1 MYAADTIVAPA
12 TAPGIGAVAIV
23 RLSGPR
29 AFEILDS
36 IFRPSHSAD
45 LTPRM
50 LRLGDVVDPATGAR
64 IDHVLAVVMRRPAS
78 LTGEDVAEIQ
88 CHGGP
93 FVVRR
98 IVALALDAGARMAER
113 GEFTRRAFLN
123 GRIDLAEAEAVADI
137 VAARSDSALA
147 IGLEQLSGAL
157 SARVAELRAQVVA
170 IRAHLEVEIDF
181 SDEDIRLPSRRETA
195 AEIER
200 LIADV
205 AVLHDSFARGLLMRD
220 GVRATIV
227 GKPNAGKSSL
237 LNLLLGADRAIVTAI
252 AGTTRDVI
260 EDSVQLGPYALVLND
275 TAGVRES
282 TDDVERIG
290 IERTMRSARDADLL
304 IAMFDSSGPLE
315 SADLDVIRLTAG
327 RPGLA
332 LLNKRDLPAAI
343 AAANLREHGLNIPIL
358 PFSAI
363 HLDEAGALR
372 AELTKAIAALV
383 SPASYLAPVRMLR
396 SAQLQSSPRPFSHG
410 RGRAFGAGEGA
421 DFTGEAAERSEAG
434 EGSGAPLATP
444 SSNAQLTISRERHRD
459 ALSLALG
466 ALKNARSFALS
477 LMPPEIV
484 AVDIMAAAA
493 ALGSITGEVS
503 ADDVLDAIFRDFCI
517 GK

>member
-29 AFEILDS
+29 AFDILDA
-36 IFRPSHSAD
+36 IFRPAHSAE
-45 LTPRM
+45 LTPRTM
-50 LRLGDVVDPATGAR
+50 RLGDVVDPATGAR
-64 IDHVLAVVMRRPAS
+64 IDRVLAVVMTHPAS

-98 IVALALDAGARMAER
+98 IVALALDAGARLAEP

-137 VAARSDSALA
+137 VAARSESALA
-147 IGLEQLSGAL
+147 IAIEQLSGAL

-181 SDEDIRLPSRRETA
+181 SDEDVRLPSRREVGV
-195 AEIER
+195 EIDR

-205 AVLHDSFARGLLMRD
+205 AVLHDSFARGILMRD

-260 EDSVQLGPYALVLND
+260 EDSVRLGPYALILND
-275 TAGVRES
+275 TAGVRDS

-304 IAMFDSSGPLE
+304 IAMFDSSRPLE

-332 LLNKRDLPAAI
+332 ILNKRDLPAAI
-343 AAANLREHGLNIPIL
+343 AADDLREQGLNLPIL

-363 HLDEAGALR
+363 HLEEAVALR
-372 AELTKAIAALV
+372 AELTKVIAALV
-383 SPASYLAPVRMLR
+383 SPSTTAPPSLSVLPSPLSVIPSEAEGPR
-396 SAQLQSSPRPFSHG
+396 SSSPL
-410 RGRAFGAGEGA
+410 
-421 DFTGEAAERSEAG
+421 AAS
-434 EGSGAPLATP
+434 T
-444 SSNAQLTISRERHRD
+444 SNAQIAISRERHRD
-459 ALSLALG
+459 ALSVALG
-466 ALKNARSFALS
+466 ALKNARSSALS

-503 ADDVLDAIFRDFCI
+503 AEDVLDAIFRDFCI

>member
-12 TAPGIGAVAIV
+12 TALGIGAVAIV

-29 AFEILDS
+29 AFEILDA
-36 IFRPSHSAD
+36 IFHPVHSAE

-50 LRLGDVVDPATGAR
+50 MRLGDVIDPATGAR
-64 IDHVLAVVMRRPAS
+64 IDRALAVVMPHPAS

-98 IVALALDAGARMAER
+98 IVAIAIDAGARIAEP
-113 GEFTRRAFLN
+113 GEFSRRAFLN
-123 GRIDLAEAEAVADI
+123 GRMDLAEAEAVADI
-137 VAARSDSALA
+137 VGARSDSALA
-147 IGLEQLSGAL
+147 NALSQLSGAL
-157 SARVAELRAQVVA
+157 SARVAELRAQVIA

-181 SDEDIRLPSRRETA
+181 SDEDIRLPSRREVA

-205 AVLHDSFARGLLMRD
+205 AVLHDSFARGLLMRE
-220 GVRATIV
+220 GVRATII

-237 LNLLLGADRAIVTAI
+237 MNLLIGADRAIVTAI

-282 TDDVERIG
+282 IDTVERIG
-290 IERTMRSARDADLL
+290 IERTLRSARDADLL
-304 IAMFDSSGPLE
+304 IATFDSSRAIE
-315 SADLDVIRLTAG
+315 AADREVIRLTSN
-327 RPGLA
+327 RRGLA
-332 LLNKRDLPAAI
+332 ILNKRDLPAAI
-343 AAANLREHGLNIPIL
+343 SAGDLREHGLTLPIL
-358 PFSAI
+358 PFAAI
-363 HLDEAGALR
+363 DLSEAAVLR
-372 AELTKAIAALV
+372 AELTKAIAAIV
-383 SPASYLAPVRMLR
+383 DPSTADVAAEPSPT
-396 SAQLQSSPRPFSHG
+396 G
-410 RGRAFGAGEGA
+410 RDAAGLLSRKI
-421 DFTGEAAERSEAG
+421 TGEVS
-434 EGSGAPLATP
+434 
-444 SSNAQLTISRERHRD
+444 ISRERHRD
-459 ALSLALG
+459 ALAMALE
-466 ALKNARSFALS
+466 ALKHARGSALS

-484 AVDIMAAAA
+484 AVDIMAAAS

-503 ADDVLDAIFRDFCI
+503 GEDVLDAIFRDFCI

>member
-1 MYAADTIVAPA
+1 MYLHDTIVAPA

-23 RLSGPR
+23 RLSGSR
-29 AFEILDS
+29 AFEILDA
-36 IFRPSHSAD
+36 IFRPVRSAE
-45 LTPRM
+45 LAPRTM
-50 LRLGDVVDPATGAR
+50 RLGDVVDPATGAR
-64 IDHVLAVVMRRPAS
+64 IDRALGVVMPQPAS

-98 IVALALDAGARMAER
+98 IVALALDAGARLAEP

-147 IGLEQLSGAL
+147 IALAQLSGAL
-157 SARVAELRAQVVA
+157 SARVAELRAQVIA

-181 SDEDIRLPSRRETA
+181 SDEDIRLPSRREVA

-205 AVLHDSFARGLLMRD
+205 ALLHDSFARGLRMRE
-220 GVRATIV
+220 GVRATIG
-227 GKPNAGKSSL
+227 GKPNAGKSWL
-237 LNLLLGADRAIVTAI
+237 MNLMLGADRAIVTAI

-282 TDDVERIG
+282 TDDVEKIG
-290 IERTMRSARDADLL
+290 IERTLRSARDADLL
-304 IAMFDSSGPLE
+304 IAMFDSSRPIE
-315 SADLDVIRLTAG
+315 SADLDVIRLARG

-332 LLNKRDLPAAI
+332 ILNKRDLPAAI
-343 AAANLREHGLNIPIL
+343 AASDLRERGLTIPVL
-358 PFSAI
+358 PLSAI
-363 HLDEAGALR
+363 DPKEAATLR
-372 AELTKAIAALV
+372 AELTKEIAALV
-383 SPASYLAPVRMLR
+383 AP
-396 SAQLQSSPRPFSHG
+396 SA
-410 RGRAFGAGEGA
+410 RAGNDQIA
-421 DFTGEAAERSEAG
+421 
-434 EGSGAPLATP
+434 
-444 SSNAQLTISRERHRD
+444 ISRERHRD
-459 ALSLALG
+459 AFSTALE
-466 ALKNARSFALS
+466 ALKNARAASLS

-493 ALGSITGEVS
+493 ALGSITGDVS
-503 ADDVLDAIFRDFCI
+503 GEDVLDAIFRDFCI

>member
-1 MYAADTIVAPA
+1 MYLPDTIVAPA
-12 TAPGIGAVAIV
+12 TAPGLGAVAIV

-29 AFEILDS
+29 AFAILDA
-36 IFRPSHSAD
+36 IFRPAHSAER
-45 LTPRM
+45 TPRM
-50 LRLGDVVDPATGAR
+50 MRLGDVVDPATGAR
-64 IDHVLAVVMRRPAS
+64 IDRALAVVMRQPAS

-98 IVALALDAGARMAER
+98 IIAIALDAGARMAEP

-123 GRIDLAEAEAVADI
+123 GRMDLAEAEAVADI

-147 IGLEQLSGAL
+147 NALSQLSGAL
-157 SARVAELRAQVVA
+157 SARVAELRAQVIA

-181 SDEDIRLPSRRETA
+181 SDEDIWMPSRREVA

-205 AVLHDSFARGLLMRD
+205 AVLKDSFARGLLMRE

-260 EDSVQLGPYALVLND
+260 EDTVQLGPYALVLND

-290 IERTMRSARDADLL
+290 IERTLRSARDADLL
-304 IAMFDSSGPLE
+304 IAMFDSSRPLDP
-315 SADLDVIRLTAG
+315 ADQDVIRLTAN

-332 LLNKRDLPAAI
+332 ILNKRDLQGAISAAD
-343 AAANLREHGLNIPIL
+343 LRERGLQIPIL
-358 PFSAI
+358 QFSAI
-363 HLDEAGALR
+363 DLSEAAILR
-372 AELTKAIAALV
+372 VELTKAIAALIDP
-383 SPASYLAPVRMLR
+383 SAP
-396 SAQLQSSPRPFSHG
+396 
-410 RGRAFGAGEGA
+410 
-421 DFTGEAAERSEAG
+421 T
-434 EGSGAPLATP
+434 
-444 SSNAQLTISRERHRD
+444 SNDQIAVSRERHRD
-459 ALSLALG
+459 ALAMALG
-466 ALKNARSFALS
+466 ALNNAHSSALS

-503 ADDVLDAIFRDFCI
+503 GEDVLDAIFRDFCI

>member
-29 AFEILDS
+29 AFEILDA
-36 IFRPSHSAD
+36 IFRPAHSAD
-45 LTPRM
+45 LTPRTM
-50 LRLGDVVDPATGAR
+50 RLGDVVDPATGAR
-64 IDHVLAVVMRRPAS
+64 IDRVLAVVMRRPAS

-98 IVALALDAGARMAER
+98 IVALALDAGARMAEP

-137 VAARSDSALA
+137 VAARSQSALA
-147 IGLEQLSGAL
+147 IALEQLSGAL

-181 SDEDIRLPSRRETA
+181 SDEDIRLPSRREVG

-275 TAGVRES
+275 TAGVRDS

-304 IAMFDSSGPLE
+304 IAMFDSSRPLE

-343 AAANLREHGLNIPIL
+343 APGDLREHGLNIPIL

-363 HLDEAGALR
+363 NLDEAGALR

-383 SPASYLAPVRMLR
+383 SPPYLAR
-396 SAQLQSSPRPFSHG
+396 S
-410 RGRAFGAGEGA
+410 
-421 DFTGEAAERSEAG
+421 FTGEAAERSEAG
-434 EGSGAPLATP
+434 EGSATSPAAP
-444 SSNAQLTISRERHRD
+444 SSSAQLTISRQRHRD
-459 ALSLALG
+459 ALSIALE
-466 ALKNARSFALS
+466 ALKNARRSALS

-503 ADDVLDAIFRDFCI
+503 TDDVLDAIFRDFCI

>member
-1 MYAADTIVAPA
+1 MYLPDTIVAPA
-12 TAPGIGAVAIV
+12 TAPGLGAVAII
-23 RLSGPR
+23 RISGPR
-29 AFEILDS
+29 AFEILDA
-36 IFRPSHSAD
+36 IFRPAHPAGR
-45 LTPRM
+45 TPRM
-50 LRLGDVVDPATGAR
+50 MRLGDVVDPATGAR
-64 IDHVLAVVMRRPAS
+64 IDRALTVVMRQPAS

-98 IVALALDAGARMAER
+98 IVAIAVAAGARMAEP

-123 GRIDLAEAEAVADI
+123 GRMDLAEAEAVADL

-147 IGLEQLSGAL
+147 NAIEQLSGAL
-157 SARVAELRAQVVA
+157 SARVAELRAQVIA

-181 SDEDIRLPSRRETA
+181 SDEDIRLPSRHEVA

-205 AVLHDSFARGLLMRD
+205 AMLHDSFARGLLMRD

-304 IAMFDSSGPLE
+304 LAMFDSSRPLE
-315 SADLDVIRLTAG
+315 PADHDVIRLTTS

-332 LLNKRDLPAAI
+332 ILNKRDLPAAI
-343 AAANLREHGLNIPIL
+343 SAKDLREHGLTLPIL
-358 PFSAI
+358 PCSAI
-363 HLDEAGALR
+363 NLDEAATLR
-372 AELTKAIAALV
+372 AELTKTIEALISPS
-383 SPASYLAPVRMLR
+383 SPASDNQVA
-396 SAQLQSSPRPFSHG
+396 
-410 RGRAFGAGEGA
+410 
-421 DFTGEAAERSEAG
+421 
-434 EGSGAPLATP
+434 
-444 SSNAQLTISRERHRD
+444 ISRERHRD
-459 ALSLALG
+459 ALTMALE
-466 ALKNARSFALS
+466 ALKNARGAALS

-503 ADDVLDAIFRDFCI
+503 GEDVLDAIFRDFCI

>member
-1 MYAADTIVAPA
+1 MYLPDTIVAPA

-29 AFEILDS
+29 AFEILDA
-36 IFRPSHSAD
+36 IFRPAHSAAIA
-45 LTPRM
+45 PRM
-50 LRLGDVVDPATGAR
+50 MRLGEVVDSATGAR
-64 IDHVLAVVMRRPAS
+64 IDRALAVVMPQPGS

-88 CHGGP
+88 CHGGSY
-93 FVVRR
+93 VVRR
-98 IVALALDAGARMAER
+98 IVALALDAGARIAEP

-137 VAARSDSALA
+137 VAAQSDSALA
-147 IGLEQLSGAL
+147 IALSQLSGAL
-157 SARVAELRAQVVA
+157 SARVAEMRAQVVS

-181 SDEDIRLPSRRETA
+181 SDEDIRLPSRREVA

-205 AVLHDSFARGLLMRD
+205 AVLHDSFARGLLMRA

-237 LNLLLGADRAIVTAI
+237 MNLILGADRAIVTAV

-282 TDDVERIG
+282 ADAVERIG
-290 IERTMRSARDADLL
+290 IERTRRSARDADLL
-304 IAMFDSSGPLE
+304 IAMFDSSRPLE
-315 SADLDVIRLTAG
+315 PADLDVIALAAD

-343 AAANLREHGLNIPIL
+343 AAADLRARGLTIPIL

-363 HLDEAGALR
+363 NLDDAGALR
-372 AELTKAIAALV
+372 AELTKTIAALV
-383 SPASYLAPVRMLR
+383 SP
-396 SAQLQSSPRPFSHG
+396 SSSLCVIPSQ
-410 RGRAFGAGEGA
+410 A
-421 DFTGEAAERSEAG
+421 
-434 EGSGAPLATP
+434 EGSRPLAASP
-444 SSNAQLTISRERHRD
+444 NDQIAISRERHRD
-459 ALSLALG
+459 ALAIALE
-466 ALKNARSFALS
+466 ALKNARSSALS

-484 AVDIMAAAA
+484 AVDIMAAAS
-493 ALGSITGEVS
+493 ALGSITGEVTGE
-503 ADDVLDAIFRDFCI
+503 DVLDAIFRDFCI

>member
-1 MYAADTIVAPA
+1 MYPADTIVAPA
-12 TAPGIGAVAIV
+12 TAPGLGAVAIV

-29 AFEILDS
+29 AFAILDS
-36 IFRPSHSAD
+36 IFRPTHPAGFA
-45 LTPRM
+45 PRT

-64 IDHVLAVVMRRPAS
+64 IDRALAVVMPHPAS

-88 CHGGP
+88 CHGGQ

-98 IVALALDAGARMAER
+98 IVAIAIATGARIADP

-123 GRIDLAEAEAVADI
+123 GRIDLAEAEAVADL

-147 IGLEQLSGAL
+147 NALSQLSGAL
-157 SARVAELRAQVVA
+157 SSRVAEMRAQVIA

-181 SDEDIRLPSRRETA
+181 SDEDIRLPSRREVA

-205 AVLHDSFARGLLMRD
+205 AVLHDSFARGLLMRE
-220 GVRATIV
+220 GVRATII

-237 LNLLLGADRAIVTAI
+237 LNLLLGSDRAIVTAI

-260 EDSVQLGPYALVLND
+260 EDSAQLGPYALVLND

-282 TDDVERIG
+282 SDAVEKIG

-304 IAMFDSSGPLE
+304 IAIFDSSRPLE
-315 SADLDVIRLTAG
+315 PSDLEVIRLTDN

-332 LLNKRDLPAAI
+332 ILNKRDLPAEITADD
-343 AAANLREHGLNIPIL
+343 LRRRGLTLPIL
-358 PFSAI
+358 RCSAI
-363 HLDEAGALR
+363 DPDEALPMR
-372 AELTKAIAALV
+372 AELTKTIAALIDP
-383 SPASYLAPVRMLR
+383 SAPATNDQIA
-396 SAQLQSSPRPFSHG
+396 
-410 RGRAFGAGEGA
+410 
-421 DFTGEAAERSEAG
+421 
-434 EGSGAPLATP
+434 
-444 SSNAQLTISRERHRD
+444 ISRERHRD
-459 ALSLALG
+459 ALAMALE
-466 ALKNARSFALS
+466 ALKHARTSALS

-484 AVDIMAAAA
+484 AVDIMAAAS

-503 ADDVLDAIFRDFCI
+503 GEDVLDSIFRDFCI

>member
-1 MYAADTIVAPA
+1 MYLHDTIVAPA
-12 TAPGIGAVAIV
+12 TAPGLGAVAIV

-29 AFEILDS
+29 AFEILDA
-36 IFRPSHSAD
+36 IFRPVHSAEF
-45 LTPRM
+45 TPRTM
-50 LRLGDVVDPATGAR
+50 RLGDVVDPSTGAR
-64 IDHVLAVVMRRPAS
+64 IDRALAFVMPQPAS

-98 IVALALDAGARMAER
+98 IVALALNAGARMAEP

-123 GRIDLAEAEAVADI
+123 GRMDLAEAEAVADI

-147 IGLEQLSGAL
+147 NALSQLSGAL
-157 SARVAELRAQVVA
+157 SARVAELRAQVIA

-181 SDEDIRLPSRRETA
+181 SDEDIRLPSRREVA

-282 TDDVERIG
+282 TDAVERIG
-290 IERTMRSARDADLL
+290 IERTLRSARDADLL
-304 IAMFDSSGPLE
+304 IAMFDSSRPLE
-315 SADLDVIRLTAG
+315 PSDLDVIRLTTN

-332 LLNKRDLPAAI
+332 ILNKRDLPAAT
-343 AAANLREHGLNIPIL
+343 AAADLREQGLQIPIL

-363 HLDEAGALR
+363 NLDEAATLR
-372 AELTKAIAALV
+372 AELTKEIAALIDP
-383 SPASYLAPVRMLR
+383 SAP
-396 SAQLQSSPRPFSHG
+396 
-410 RGRAFGAGEGA
+410 
-421 DFTGEAAERSEAG
+421 T
-434 EGSGAPLATP
+434 
-444 SSNAQLTISRERHRD
+444 SNDQIAISRERHRD
-459 ALSLALG
+459 ALAMALE
-466 ALKNARSFALS
+466 ALKNARSSALS

-484 AVDIMAAAA
+484 AVDIMAAAS
-493 ALGSITGEVS
+493 ALGSITGEVGGE
-503 ADDVLDAIFRDFCI
+503 DILDAIFRDFCI

>member
-12 TAPGIGAVAIV
+12 TVPGLGAVAIV

-29 AFEILDS
+29 AFAILAA
-36 IFRPSHSAD
+36 IFRPAHPGEFA
-45 LTPRM
+45 PRTM
-50 LRLGDVVDPATGAR
+50 RLGDVIDPATGAR
-64 IDHVLAVVMRRPAS
+64 IDRALAFVMPQPAS

-88 CHGGP
+88 CHGGQ
-93 FVVRR
+93 FIVRR
-98 IVALALDAGARMAER
+98 IVAIAVAAGARVAEP

-137 VAARSDSALA
+137 VSARSDSALA
-147 IGLEQLSGAL
+147 NSLAQLTGAL
-157 SARVAELRAQVVA
+157 SARVAEMRAQVIA

-181 SDEDIRLPSRRETA
+181 SDEDIRLPSRREVA

-200 LIADV
+200 LITDV
-205 AVLHDSFARGLLMRD
+205 ALLHDSFARGILIRD

-282 TDDVERIG
+282 ADAVERIG
-290 IERTMRSARDADLL
+290 IERKMLSARDADLL
-304 IAMFDSSGPLE
+304 IAMFDSSRPLE
-315 SADLDVIRLTAG
+315 SSDLDVIRLTSN

-332 LLNKRDLPAAI
+332 ILNKRDLPAAI
-343 AAANLREHGLNIPIL
+343 SADDLRRHGLTLPIL

-363 HLDEAGALR
+363 NIEEAEPLR
-372 AELTKAIAALV
+372 AELTRAIAALV
-383 SPASYLAPVRMLR
+383 DPSAPTTSDRI
-396 SAQLQSSPRPFSHG
+396 A
-410 RGRAFGAGEGA
+410 
-421 DFTGEAAERSEAG
+421 
-434 EGSGAPLATP
+434 
-444 SSNAQLTISRERHRD
+444 ISRERHRD
-459 ALSLALG
+459 ALAMALE
-466 ALKNARSFALS
+466 ALKNAHSSALS

-484 AVDIMAAAA
+484 AVDIMAAAS
-493 ALGSITGEVS
+493 ALGAITGEVS
-503 ADDVLDAIFRDFCI
+503 GEDILDAIFRDFCI

>member
-1 MYAADTIVAPA
+1 MYASDTIVAPA

-29 AFEILDS
+29 ALEILGA
-36 IFRPSHSAD
+36 IFRPAHFAE

-50 LRLGDVVDPATGAR
+50 MRLGDVVDPATGTR
-64 IDHVLAVVMRRPAS
+64 IDRALAVVMPRPAS

-98 IVALALDAGARMAER
+98 IVALAVTTGARIAEP

-147 IGLEQLSGAL
+147 IAIEQLSGAL
-157 SARVAELRAQVVA
+157 SARVAELRAQVIA

-181 SDEDIRLPSRRETA
+181 SDEDIRLPSRREVA

-220 GVRATIV
+220 GVRATII

-237 LNLLLGADRAIVTAI
+237 LNLLLGSDRAIVTAI

-290 IERTMRSARDADLL
+290 IERTIRSAREADLL
-304 IAMFDSSGPLE
+304 IAMFDSSRPLE
-315 SADLDVIRLTAG
+315 AADLDVIRLTAG
-327 RPGLA
+327 RSGLA
-332 LLNKRDLPAAI
+332 ILNKRDLPCVISAAD
-343 AAANLREHGLNIPIL
+343 LRERGLSLPIL

-363 HLDEAGALR
+363 NLDESATLR
-372 AELTKAIAALV
+372 AELTKAIAALISGSSLV
-383 SPASYLAPVRMLR
+383 GVGPEPSPNLSRKV
-396 SAQLQSSPRPFSHG
+396 
-410 RGRAFGAGEGA
+410 
-421 DFTGEAAERSEAG
+421 TG
-434 EGSGAPLATP
+434 EGSDAASLAAAP
-444 SSNAQLTISRERHRD
+444 SSNDQIAISRERHRD
-459 ALSLALG
+459 ALATALQ
-466 ALKNARSFALS
+466 ALKNARTSALS

-484 AVDIMAAAA
+484 AVDIMAAAS

-503 ADDVLDAIFRDFCI
+503 GEDVLDAIFRDFCI

>member
-1 MYAADTIVAPA
+1 M
-12 TAPGIGAVAIV
+12 
-23 RLSGPR
+23 
-29 AFEILDS
+29 
-36 IFRPSHSAD
+36 
-45 LTPRM
+45 
-50 LRLGDVVDPATGAR
+50 
-64 IDHVLAVVMRRPAS
+64 
-78 LTGEDVAEIQ
+78 
-88 CHGGP
+88 
-93 FVVRR
+93 
-98 IVALALDAGARMAER
+98 
-113 GEFTRRAFLN
+113 N

-147 IGLEQLSGAL
+147 IALDQLSGAL

-181 SDEDIRLPSRRETA
+181 SDEDIRLPSRREVGG
-195 AEIER
+195 EIER

-237 LNLLLGADRAIVTAI
+237 LNLILGADRAIVTAV

-275 TAGVRES
+275 TAGVRDS

-304 IAMFDSSGPLE
+304 IAMFDSSRALE

-343 AAANLREHGLNIPIL
+343 AAADLREHGLNIPIL

-363 HLDEAGALR
+363 HLEEAVALR
-372 AELTKAIAALV
+372 AELTKVIAALV
-383 SPASYLAPVRMLR
+383 
-396 SAQLQSSPRPFSHG
+396 
-410 RGRAFGAGEGA
+410 
-421 DFTGEAAERSEAG
+421 
-434 EGSGAPLATP
+434 APLAST
-444 SSNAQLTISRERHRD
+444 SDAQIAISRERHRD
-459 ALSLALG
+459 ALFVALG
-466 ALKNARSFALS
+466 ALKNARRSALS

-503 ADDVLDAIFRDFCI
+503 ADDVLDSIFRDFCI

>member
-1 MYAADTIVAPA
+1 MYLPDTIVAPA
-12 TAPGIGAVAIV
+12 TAPGLGAVAIV

-29 AFEILDS
+29 AFEILDA
-36 IFRPSHSAD
+36 IFRPAHPAD

-50 LRLGDVVDPATGAR
+50 MRLGDVVDPATGAR
-64 IDHVLAVVMRRPAS
+64 IDRALAVVMRQPGS

-98 IVALALDAGARMAER
+98 IVAIAVGAGARMAEP

-123 GRIDLAEAEAVADI
+123 GRMDLTEAEAVADL

-147 IGLEQLSGAL
+147 IAIEQLSGAL
-157 SARVAELRAQVVA
+157 SARVAELRAQVIA

-181 SDEDIRLPSRRETA
+181 SDEDIRLPSRREVA

-200 LIADV
+200 LVADV
-205 AVLHDSFARGLLMRD
+205 AMLHDSFARGLLMRD

-282 TDDVERIG
+282 TDVVERIG
-290 IERTMRSARDADLL
+290 IERTLRSARDADLL
-304 IAMFDSSGPLE
+304 IAMVDSSRPLAP
-315 SADLDVIRLTAG
+315 ADLEVIRLTAE

-332 LLNKRDLPAAI
+332 ILNKRDLPPAI
-343 AAANLREHGLNIPIL
+343 TADDLRERGVTIPTL
-358 PFSAI
+358 PCSAI
-363 HLDEAGALR
+363 NLDEAGTLR
-372 AELTKAIAALV
+372 AELTKTIEVLV
-383 SPASYLAPVRMLR
+383 AP
-396 SAQLQSSPRPFSHG
+396 SSP
-410 RGRAFGAGEGA
+410 
-421 DFTGEAAERSEAG
+421 
-434 EGSGAPLATP
+434 P
-444 SSNAQLTISRERHRD
+444 SDNQIAISRKRHRD
-459 ALSLALG
+459 ALAM
-466 ALKNARSFALS
+466 AA
-477 LMPPEIV
+477 V
-484 AVDIMAAAA
+484 AVMAAAA

-503 ADDVLDAIFRDFCI
+503 GEDVLDAIFRDFCI

>member
-1 MYAADTIVAPA
+1 MYPADTIVAPA
-12 TAPGIGAVAIV
+12 TAPGLGAVAIV

-29 AFEILDS
+29 AFAILDA
-36 IFRPSHSAD
+36 IFRPAHPGEFA
-45 LTPRM
+45 PRM
-50 LRLGDVVDPATGAR
+50 MRLGDVIDPATGAR
-64 IDHVLAVVMRRPAS
+64 IDRALAIVMRQPAS

-88 CHGGP
+88 CHGGQ
-93 FVVRR
+93 FIVRR
-98 IVALALDAGARMAER
+98 IVAIAVAAGARVAEP

-147 IGLEQLSGAL
+147 NALSQLTGAL
-157 SARVAELRAQVVA
+157 SARVAELRAQVIA

-181 SDEDIRLPSRRETA
+181 SDEDIRLPSRREVA

-200 LIADV
+200 LLADV
-205 AVLHDSFARGLLMRD
+205 AVLHDSFARGLLLRE
-220 GVRATIV
+220 GVRATII

-282 TDDVERIG
+282 ADAVERIG
-290 IERTMRSARDADLL
+290 IERTLRSARDADLL
-304 IAMFDSSGPLE
+304 IAMFDSSRPLE
-315 SADLDVIRLTAG
+315 SPDLDVIRLASN

-343 AAANLREHGLNIPIL
+343 SADDLRRHGLTLPIL

-363 HLDEAGALR
+363 NVEEAATLR
-372 AELTKAIAALV
+372 AELTRAIAELV
-383 SPASYLAPVRMLR
+383 DPSAPTASDQIA
-396 SAQLQSSPRPFSHG
+396 
-410 RGRAFGAGEGA
+410 
-421 DFTGEAAERSEAG
+421 
-434 EGSGAPLATP
+434 
-444 SSNAQLTISRERHRD
+444 ISRERHRD
-459 ALSLALG
+459 ALAMALE
-466 ALKNARSFALS
+466 ALKNAHSAALS

-484 AVDIMAAAA
+484 AVDIMAAAS
-493 ALGSITGEVS
+493 ALGTITGEVS
-503 ADDVLDAIFRDFCI
+503 GEDILDAIFRDFCI